1 MEALETLMDAIVP
14 VCICVVLPVL
24 IVWIV
29 MRTKTNAMNRKTEI
43 MKLAIESNAQQTDLS
58 GLMKSF
64 NSKEMGIKERLLKRL
79 QLGAMS
85 TGLGLALLAVAIWK
99 DIQDVKND
107 LNLNDIYM
115 FGAIFLF
122 VGVAI
127 IITFF
132 ISKKMLKQEM
142 EAEAQEKA
150 NAKN

>member
-142 EAEAQEKA
+142 KAEAEEKA
-150 NAKN
+150 NGKN